1 MPPTIGAYPL
11 IGKVRLRMV
20 YYLETRST
28 DPYYNLAFEEYV
40 LTHRTEGDY
49 LLLWQNDNTVVVGRN
64 QNTAE
69 EINADFV
76 EAHHIRVVRR
86 VIGRNQNAWAEC
98 RTAELE
104 RDGGMLARRLSGGG
118 AVYHDLG
125 NLNYSFITDAGE
137 KEKLSFARFT
147 EPVVKALCELGLS
160 ASASGRNDILVD
172 GCKVS
177 GTAQRLS
184 GDRVLHHGTLLFDS
198 DPSLVAGALTV
209 HPEKFQSK
217 SAKSVRA
224 RIGNIRSF
232 LREDMTLPAFWEY
245 LRTALAQG
253 AFQETTLTE
262 EELRE
267 VQRLRDEKY
276 ATWDWNYG
284 KSPAYD
290 MVNHRRFAGGTLEVH
305 MNVRSGVIREIA
317 FSGDFLS
324 RRELAPVTEALCG
337 CAVEPES
344 VDRVLHQ
351 FPLEEY
357 FGTITVEEVRDT
369 VCNRGGVE

>member
-1 MPPTIGAYPL
+1 
-11 IGKVRLRMV
+11 MV
-20 YYLETRST
+20 YYLETKST

-76 EAHHIRVVRR
+76 ETHRINVVRR
-86 VIGRNQNAWAEC
+86 S
-98 RTAELE
+98 T
-104 RDGGMLARRLSGGG
+104 GGG
-118 AVYHDLG
+118 AVYHDMG

-137 KEKLSFARFT
+137 KEELSFARFT
-147 EPVVKALCELGLS
+147 QPVVKALCDLGLP
-160 ASASGRNDILVD
+160 ASASGRNDILVGD
-172 GCKVS
+172 CKVS
-177 GTAQRLS
+177 GTAQRLT
-184 GDRVLHHGTLLFDS
+184 GDRILHHGTLLFDS
-198 DPSLVAGALTV
+198 DPSMVAGALAV
-209 HPEKFQSK
+209 RPEKFQSK

-224 RIGNIRSF
+224 RIGNIRGF
-232 LREDMTLPAFWEY
+232 LREDMTLPAFWDY

-253 AFQETTLTE
+253 AFQETSLTE

-290 MVNHRRFAGGTLEVH
+290 MVNHRRFAGGTLEVR
-305 MNVRSGVIREIA
+305 MNVRHAAIQEIG
-317 FSGDFLS
+317 FTGDFLS
-324 RRELAPVTEALCG
+324 RRELGPLTEALRG
-337 CAVEPES
+337 CAVEPDAVEE
-344 VDRVLHQ
+344 VLRQ
-351 FPLEEY
+351 FPLPEY
-357 FGTITVEEVRDT
+357 FGAITAGEVRDT
-369 VCNRGGVE
+369 ICNKGNGE

>member
-1 MPPTIGAYPL
+1 
-11 IGKVRLRMV
+11 MV
-20 YYLETRST
+20 YYLETKST

-76 EAHHIRVVRR
+76 ETHRINVVRR
-86 VIGRNQNAWAEC
+86 S
-98 RTAELE
+98 T
-104 RDGGMLARRLSGGG
+104 GGG
-118 AVYHDLG
+118 AVYHDMG

-137 KEKLSFARFT
+137 KEELSFARFT
-147 EPVVKALCELGLS
+147 QPVVKALCDLGLP
-160 ASASGRNDILVD
+160 ASASGRNDILVGD
-172 GCKVS
+172 CKVS
-177 GTAQRLS
+177 GTAQRLA
-184 GDRVLHHGTLLFDS
+184 GDRILHHGTLLFDS
-198 DPSLVAGALTV
+198 DPSMVAGALAV
-209 HPEKFQSK
+209 RPEKFQSK

-224 RIGNIRSF
+224 RIGNIRGF
-232 LREDMTLPAFWEY
+232 LREDMTLPAFWDY

-253 AFQETTLTE
+253 AFQETSLTE

-290 MVNHRRFAGGTLEVH
+290 MVNHRRFAGGTLEVR
-305 MNVRSGVIREIA
+305 MNVRHAAIQEIG
-317 FSGDFLS
+317 FTGDFLS
-324 RRELAPVTEALCG
+324 RRELAPLTEALRG
-337 CAVEPES
+337 CAVEPDAVEG
-344 VDRVLHQ
+344 VLRQ
-351 FPLEEY
+351 FPLPEY
-357 FGTITVEEVRDT
+357 FGAITAGEVRDT
-369 VCNRGGVE
+369 ICNKGNGE

>member
-1 MPPTIGAYPL
+1 
-11 IGKVRLRMV
+11 MV
-20 YYLETRST
+20 YYLETKST

-69 EINADFV
+69 EINGDFV
-76 EAHHIRVVRR
+76 EKHRINVVRR
-86 VIGRNQNAWAEC
+86 S
-98 RTAELE
+98 T
-104 RDGGMLARRLSGGG
+104 GGG
-118 AVYHDLG
+118 AVYHDMG

-137 KEKLSFARFT
+137 KEELSFARFT
-147 EPVVKALCELGLS
+147 QPVVKALCDLGLP
-160 ASASGRNDILVD
+160 ASASGRNDILVGD
-172 GCKVS
+172 CKVS
-177 GTAQRLS
+177 GTAQRLT
-184 GDRVLHHGTLLFDS
+184 GDRILHHGTLLFDS
-198 DPSLVAGALTV
+198 DPSMVAGALAV

-232 LREDMTLPAFWEY
+232 LREDMTLPTFWDY

-253 AFQETTLTE
+253 AFQETSLTE

-290 MVNHRRFAGGTLEVH
+290 MVNHRRFAGGTLEVR
-305 MNVRSGVIREIA
+305 MNVRHAVIQEIG
-317 FSGDFLS
+317 FTGDFLS
-324 RRELAPVTEALCG
+324 RRELAPLTEALRG
-337 CAVEPES
+337 SDMQRASALYPETAAAYREACAAIG
-344 VDRVLHQ
+344 D
-351 FPLEEY
+351 LE
-357 FGTITVEEVRDT
+357 TDA
-369 VCNRGGVE
+369 

>member
-1 MPPTIGAYPL
+1 
-11 IGKVRLRMV
+11 MV

-86 VIGRNQNAWAEC
+86 G
-98 RTAELE
+98 T
-104 RDGGMLARRLSGGG
+104 GGG

-198 DPSLVAGALTV
+198 DPSLVGGADCPPGEVPVQERQIGARPYRQYPQFPAGG
-209 HPEKFQSK
+209 H
-217 SAKSVRA
+217 
-224 RIGNIRSF
+224 
-232 LREDMTLPAFWEY
+232 DPAHI
-245 LRTALAQG
+245 LGIPSHG
-253 AFQETTLTE
+253 ACTG
-262 EELRE
+262 R
-267 VQRLRDEKY
+267 VSGD
-276 ATWDWNYG
+276 DPDG
-284 KSPAYD
+284 GGI
-290 MVNHRRFAGGTLEVH
+290 AGGT
-305 MNVRSGVIREIA
+305 
-317 FSGDFLS
+317 
-324 RRELAPVTEALCG
+324 APAG
-337 CAVEPES
+337 
-344 VDRVLHQ
+344 
-351 FPLEEY
+351 
-357 FGTITVEEVRDT
+357 
-369 VCNRGGVE
+369 

>member
-40 LTHRTEGDY
+40 LTYRTEGDY

-86 VIGRNQNAWAEC
+86 G
-98 RTAELE
+98 T
-104 RDGGMLARRLSGGG
+104 GGG

-147 EPVVKALCELGLS
+147 EPVVKALCDLGLS

-324 RRELAPVTEALCG
+324 RRELTPVTEALCG

-357 FGTITVEEVRDT
+357 FGTITAEEVRDT